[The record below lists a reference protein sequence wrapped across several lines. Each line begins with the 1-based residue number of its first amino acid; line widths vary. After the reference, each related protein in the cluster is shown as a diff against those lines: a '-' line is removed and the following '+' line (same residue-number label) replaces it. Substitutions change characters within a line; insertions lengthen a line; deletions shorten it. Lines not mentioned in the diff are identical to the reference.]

1 MQAQNNAAQASAA
14 VPGLTLKQ
22 CICVLETIAGRMATL
37 HELLL
42 LAMQETDIPGDA
54 YSMLAAAEFMAEAV
68 GAMADGAVGG
78 SVLGSADRWR
88 YGPNF
93 GAKAE
98 GGAA

>member
-1 MQAQNNAAQASAA
+1 MSDKTHAAQAGAA

-37 HELLL
+37 RDLLQ
-42 LAMQETDIPGDA
+42 LAMQETEIPDDA
-54 YSMLAAAEFMAEAV
+54 YSMLAAAEFMAGAV

-78 SVLGSADRWR
+78 SALGSADRWH